1 MATAMMIAPY
11 YRHYDLPWTPSEET
25 EQRFRI
31 TLRNAL
37 IAFAV
42 VGLIFP
48 FIPLPDRK
56 PAPPALPDRV
66 VQLLVEKKAPPPPP
80 PPPKEEEKP
89 KPVEAEKP
97 KPEPKPE
104 PKPKVEPPKDDARQR
119 AQKALA
125 DLDLSA
131 FNNNAAI
138 DKAQQAR
145 NLSAAVGEQTRSE
158 RAMLTSKVGAG
169 SGGINNAALSRGYGG
184 STGALKDQGT
194 TQVSSSLGV
203 GTGQGEA
210 RRTGAS
216 GKGAR
221 SREEVE
227 LEFDRNKGA
236 IYQIYTR
243 ALRENPD
250 LKGKVVLEITI
261 APSGQVTDCK
271 VISSELNDP
280 ELERRLVARVKTFR
294 FSARDVE
301 SLTLTKPI
309 DFFPAG

>member
-1 MATAMMIAPY
+1 MAAALMIAPY
-11 YRHYDLPWTPSEET
+11 YRHFDLPWTPSEET

-31 TLRNAL
+31 SLRNAL

-42 VGLIFP
+42 IGLIFP

-66 VQLLVEKKAPPPPP
+66 VQLLIEKKAPPPPP

-131 FNNNAAI
+131 FNNNAVI
-138 DKAQQAR
+138 DKVQQTK
-145 NLSAAVGEQTRSE
+145 NLSAAGTEVTRSE

-194 TQVSSSLGV
+194 TAVTSSIGSGA
-203 GTGQGEA
+203 GPEA
-210 RRTGAS
+210 RRSGTS

-227 LEFDRNKGA
+227 LTFDKNKGA
-236 IYQIYTR
+236 IYSLYSR

-261 APSGQVTDCK
+261 APTGEVTDCK
-271 VISSELNDP
+271 IVSSELNNPD
-280 ELERRLVARVKTFR
+280 LERKLVARIKTFR
-294 FSARDVE
+294 FEPREVE

>member
-1 MATAMMIAPY
+1 MAAALMIAPY
-11 YRHYDLPWTPSEET
+11 YRHFDLPWTPSEET

-31 TLRNAL
+31 SLRNAL

-42 VGLIFP
+42 IGLIFP

-66 VQLLVEKKAPPPPP
+66 VQLLIEKKAPPPPP

-131 FNNNAAI
+131 FNNNAVI
-138 DKAQQAR
+138 DKVQQTK
-145 NLSAAVGEQTRSE
+145 NLSAAGTEVTRSE

-194 TQVSSSLGV
+194 TAVTSSIGS
-203 GTGQGEA
+203 GTGPEA
-210 RRTGAS
+210 RRSGTS

-227 LEFDRNKGA
+227 LTFDKNKGA
-236 IYQIYTR
+236 IYSLYSR

-261 APSGQVTDCK
+261 APTGEVTDCK
-271 VISSELNDP
+271 IVSSELNNPD
-280 ELERRLVARVKTFR
+280 LERKLVARIKTFR
-294 FSARDVE
+294 FEPREVE